1 MTEKYFID
9 SNVWLYLFA
18 DDDSDKKARA
28 DTFLSERTGRDALFT
43 SWQVVNE
50 VWSNLLRK
58 GKSDEVAREM
68 AEHILQSCQLVDFSY
83 GLLVSAHGLR
93 LRNTLHFWDSLI
105 IAAALESDSDI
116 LVSED
121 MQDGRT
127 FGRLTVRNIFKD
139 G

>member
-9 SNVWLYLFA
+9 SNVWLYLFV
-18 DDDSDKKARA
+18 DSDSDKKARA
-28 DTFLSERTGRDALFT
+28 DTFLSERTGRDSLFT

-50 VWSNLLRK
+50 VWNNLLRK

-68 AEHILQSCQLVDFSY
+68 AEHILLSCQLVDFSY
-83 GLLVSAHGLR
+83 ALLVSAHGLR

-105 IAAALESDSDI
+105 IAAALESDSDT

-121 MQDGRT
+121 MQHGRT